1 VSGGVHI
8 GTCPTGP
15 ELAAPKLGSDPM
27 LGVGALKTLGSLAVG
42 ANDDAVAMLDTELLL
57 VGLPGLAGTKELGE
71 AGKAAGG
78 CFTGAVAV
86 MAADMLDVV
95 GVGVGVEWFDD
106 CDAVV
111 LIEGVGWCRV
121 WLALASGPVY
131 LSPSSPGLNVKE
143 EQNPSE
149 ELINNVEPSL
159 DLAMLV
165 IHRSIG

>member
-1 VSGGVHI
+1 
-8 GTCPTGP
+8 
-15 ELAAPKLGSDPM
+15 LAAPKLGSDPI
-27 LGVGALKTLGSLAVG
+27 LGVGALKTLESLAVG
-42 ANDDAVAMLDTELLL
+42 AKEDAVAMLDTELLL
-57 VGLPGLAGTKELGE
+57 VGLPGRAGTKELGD

-86 MAADMLDVV
+86 IEADILDVV

-111 LIEGVGWCRV
+111 LIEGVGWCRA

-131 LSPSSPGLNVKE
+131 FSPNSPGLNVKE

-149 ELINNVEPSL
+149 ELISSVEPSF
-159 DLAMLV
+159 DLSTLV
-165 IHRSIG
+165 IHRTTNGLQSYHVRSVKVA